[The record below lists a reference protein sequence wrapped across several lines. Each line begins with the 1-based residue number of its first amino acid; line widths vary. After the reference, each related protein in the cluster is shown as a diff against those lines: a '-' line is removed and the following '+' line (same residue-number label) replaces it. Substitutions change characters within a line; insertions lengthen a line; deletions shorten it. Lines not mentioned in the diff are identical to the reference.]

1 MAFVKNPLAA
11 NVMSAPVNINIQN
24 VLSPKVNESSLSF
37 QNESSVSFQKPGHP
51 LYFKK
56 KFDESSGEL
65 SFSESKNTTAKF

>member
-1 MAFVKNPLAA
+1 MAFVKNPLTA
-11 NVMSAPVNINIQN
+11 NGIGAPANINIQK
-24 VLSPKVNESSLSF
+24 VLSPKVNDSSLSF

-51 LYFKK
+51 SYFKK